1 MFFKRIELHGFK
13 SFAEPT
19 VIEFDRGI
27 TCIVG
32 PNGSG
37 KSNICDAIRWV
48 LGAQSAKALRGDKME
63 DVIFAGT
70 AARKSRG
77 MAEVTL
83 VIDNTDGELAIDYNE
98 VAITRRMYRSGE
110 SEYLINNNQ
119 CRMKDI
125 RELIMDTGI
134 GVEGYSIIGQG
145 KISDIISNNT
155 ESIREI
161 LEETA
166 GIVMYRSRKQDSERK
181 LASASQNMDR
191 VTDIIGEIEGRI
203 GKLKEDS
210 EKATRYLEL
219 KGRHRELEINLT
231 LRNIESI
238 KEKNKDVLADIEKL
252 SKDIDVIAKKREELS
267 EKISGS
273 LKERQTLDDIIEERR
288 SKLAFVTDELSEVTS
303 RSQVRAEKMAAME
316 RESGRLRTEIEEI
329 DGKIASEMEDS
340 ARLFDEKKEWDE
352 KLEKLRAELATKTEE
367 HEKLTAALAEKTT
380 SVDDKKNEL
389 FDIQKSISAKEME
402 KAGIENLAAA
412 LEKRENDIE
421 EEKGSGEDSNRG
433 CVDHLEKAEKR
444 RSEINR
450 KMIELKDEKNEL
462 KDRLESG
469 AEAEKKL
476 TAELEDIRL
485 GIGQAGERKRAFEEM
500 EANYEGYNNAVRSV
514 MRSGQDGIMGTVA
527 ELIDA
532 EQGFEIAME
541 TALGAS
547 MQHIICRDDD
557 TAKKAIERLKAGR
570 KGRATFLPVSSIR
583 SRGVLEDEA
592 LEKMDGFMGYAVDR
606 LSCDEELDEIAEYL
620 VGNIIVTK
628 DMTSAIAMSKKSGRG
643 FKFVTVEGEVIT
655 AGGSITG
662 GRHKHDSANMFER
675 KADIRRLE
683 EKIAS
688 LESRLAKGEADLQKA
703 AEEEESIRSS
713 ITEKEAAISDLERE
727 SFANDNEINILR
739 SSIDEFETSSER
751 WDKELEDIS
760 KEKEQ
765 TSGSAQR
772 LEEEIIE
779 LRAKAKA
786 LETEIEDGSE
796 EQEEERARI
805 EESQAAITDARLEVG
820 ACENEKAKADAVVS
834 RIESQLAA
842 YEEDKAHKIKELEAI
857 REEGEK
863 IVSSHDDDDQII
875 GEKET
880 EKKSIEEELASLT
893 EERKAAAQA
902 NEEDQ
907 TEKDELDR
915 KALALSNQKN
925 ELDIR
930 QARQDTQLENAK
942 NKLWEEFDISYAQA
956 LDLKRDDIVVSQATR
971 ENREIKSELRA
982 IGEVNVGA
990 IEEYKTVSERYEF
1003 LTSQREDIEKS
1014 MNELTKIISDMDRV
1028 IHARFKE
1035 SFDSV
1040 VANFEEVFRELY
1052 GGGHAK
1058 ITLADESDP
1067 FESEIEITAQP
1078 PGKQLKHIN
1087 LLSGGEKT
1095 MTAIA
1100 LMFAVLKTKPT
1111 PCCIL
1116 DEIEA
1121 ALDDSNLDV
1130 FGTYLKDFE
1139 GVQFTLITHQKQ
1151 TMQHADVMYGITMPE
1166 GGVSKVYSL
1175 RMEDAAEDIA

>member
-27 TCIVG
+27 TCVVG

-70 AARKSRG
+70 ASRKSRG

-83 VIDNTDGELAIDYNE
+83 VIDNTDGELDIDYNE

-110 SEYLINNNQ
+110 SEYLINNTQ
-119 CRMKDI
+119 CRMRDI

-166 GIVMYRSRKQDSERK
+166 GIVMYRSRKQDAERK
-181 LASASQNMDR
+181 LASASQNMER

-219 KGRHRELEINLT
+219 RDRHRELEINLT

-238 KEKNKDVLADIEKL
+238 KEKNKDVLLDIEKL
-252 SKDIDVIAKKREELS
+252 AKDIDEVGKRREELS
-267 EKISGS
+267 EKISVS
-273 LKERQTLDDIIEERR
+273 MKERENLDEIIEERR

-303 RSQVRAEKMAAME
+303 RSRIRAERMTAIE
-316 RESGRLRTEIEEI
+316 RASERLKSEIADL
-329 DGKIASEMEDS
+329 DGKIASEREDS
-340 ARLFDEKKEWDE
+340 ARIFDEKKEWDE
-352 KLEKLRAELATKTEE
+352 KLAALTAELAEKTAE
-367 HEKLTAALAEKTT
+367 HEKLTALLAEKES
-380 SVDDKKNEL
+380 SVDEKKSEL
-389 FDIQKSISAKEME
+389 FELQTNISRKEME
-402 KAGIENLAAA
+402 KAGVENLAAA
-412 LEKRENDIE
+412 LDKRANDIE
-421 EEKGSGEDSNRG
+421 DEKDSGEDSNRDF
-433 CVDHLEKAEKR
+433 VEHLRRAGERAEEIRAEIARLSSEKKELKEKAEGFR
-444 RSEINR
+444 
-450 KMIELKDEKNEL
+450 EKERDL
-462 KDRLESG
+462 
-469 AEAEKKL
+469 AEKI
-476 TAELEDIRL
+476 EDARVR
-485 GIGQAGERKRAFEEM
+485 IGQAAERKRAFEEM
-500 EANYEGYNNAVRSV
+500 EANYEGYNNAVRTV
-514 MRSGQDGIMGTVA
+514 MRAKQDGIMGTVA
-527 ELIDA
+527 ELMEA
-532 EQGFEIAME
+532 EKGYEIAME

-557 TAKKAIERLKAGR
+557 TAKKAIGKLKAER

-583 SRGVLEDEA
+583 SRGVKTDA
-592 LEKMDGFMGYAVDR
+592 KVEKMPGFRGYAVDR
-606 LSCDEELDEIAEYL
+606 LSCDEELDIIAEYL
-620 VGNIIVTK
+620 VGNIVVTE
-628 DMTSAIAMSKKSGRG
+628 DMTSAIAMAKKSGGG
-643 FKFVTVEGEVIT
+643 FKFVTLEGEIIT
-655 AGGSITG
+655 SGGSITG

-675 KADIRRLE
+675 KADIRSLA

-688 LESRLAKGEADLQKA
+688 LEKEREDGDAALKKA
-703 AEEEESIRSS
+703 ADD
-713 ITEKEAAISDLERE
+713 EAAANEEIRVREERISELERE
-727 SFANDNEINILR
+727 SFVTEQEIESLK
-739 SSIDEFETSSER
+739 SAIDEFETTSER
-751 WDKELEDIS
+751 WEKELADIRE
-760 KEKEQ
+760 EKKQ
-765 TSGSAQR
+765 TEGSAAG
-772 LEEEIIE
+772 LGEKIEEMKE
-779 LRAKAKA
+779 RARS
-786 LETEIEDGSE
+786 LETEIEEASAA
-796 EQEEERARI
+796 QEEEKLLEQKSA
-805 EESQAAITDARLEVG
+805 AAITDARIAVG
-820 ACENEKAKADAVVS
+820 SCESEKSKADAVAE
-834 RIESQLAA
+834 RIEAQLSA
-842 YEEDKAHKIKELEAI
+842 YAEDKARREKELEDLA
-857 REEGEK
+857 EEGEK
-863 IVSSHDDDDQII
+863 IVSSHDDDDRLIE
-875 GEKET
+875 EKEA
-880 EKKSIEEELASLT
+880 ERAGIETELAGLA
-893 EERKAAAQA
+893 EERRTAAAA
-902 NEEDQ
+902 YTEDSAA
-907 TEKDELDR
+907 KDELDR

-956 LDLKRDDIVVSQATR
+956 LDLKRDDLVVSQATR

-990 IEEYKTVSERYEF
+990 IEEYKSVSERYEF
-1003 LTSQREDIEKS
+1003 LTNQREDIEQS

-1040 VANFEEVFRELY
+1040 VTNFEEVFRELH

-1058 ITLADESDP
+1058 ISLADESDP

-1116 DEIEA
+1116 DEVEA

-1130 FGTYLKDFE
+1130 FGTYLKDFG

-1166 GGVSKVYSL
+1166 SGVSRVYSL
-1175 RMEDAAEDIA
+1175 RMEDEAEDIA

>member
-1 MFFKRIELHGFK
+1 MYFKRIELHGFK

-27 TCIVG
+27 TCVVG

-70 AARKSRG
+70 ASRKSRG

-83 VIDNTDGELAIDYNE
+83 VIDNTDGELDIDYNE

-110 SEYLINNNQ
+110 SEYLINNSQ
-119 CRMKDI
+119 CRMRDI

-166 GIVMYRSRKQDSERK
+166 GIVMYRSRKQESERK
-181 LASASQNMDR
+181 LASATQNMER
-191 VTDIIGEIEGRI
+191 VSDIIGEIEGRI
-203 GKLKEDS
+203 GKLKDDS

-219 KGRHRELEINLT
+219 KKRHRELEINIT

-238 KEKNKDVLADIEKL
+238 KEKNKDVTEDIEKL
-252 SKDIDVIAKKREELS
+252 SKDIEEVAKKREELA
-267 EKISGS
+267 EKIAAS
-273 LKERQTLDDIIEERR
+273 LRERETLDDIIEEKRGR
-288 SKLAFVTDELSEVTS
+288 LSAVTDELSEVTGRS
-303 RSQVRAEKMAAME
+303 RIRAERLAAID
-316 RESGRLRTEIEEI
+316 RAAKRLEAEIEDI
-329 DGKIASEMEDS
+329 DAKMEQESADS
-340 ARLFDEKKEWDE
+340 ARLFEEKKKWDD
-352 KLEKLRAELATKTEE
+352 KLETLNKELEDKTAEYEALTEQLT
-367 HEKLTAALAEKTT
+367 EKQAGTDEM
-380 SVDDKKNEL
+380 KNEL
-389 FDIQKSISAKEME
+389 FDIQRDISAKEME
-402 KAGIENLAAA
+402 KAGIENLASA
-412 LEKRENDIE
+412 LEKRASDIE
-421 EEKGSGEDSNRG
+421 DEKGSGEDSNRDSL
-433 CVDHLEKAEKR
+433 DHLEEAEKR
-444 RSEINR
+444 RDGLRASIEELTSEKEELR
-450 KMIELKDEKNEL
+450 KALEKDTE
-462 KDRLESG
+462 ES
-469 AEAEKKL
+469 ADLSAK
-476 TAELEDIRL
+476 LEDVRVKM
-485 GIGQAGERKRAFEEM
+485 GQAAERKRAFEEM
-500 EANYEGYNNAVRSV
+500 EANYEGYNNAVKAV
-514 MRSGQDGIMGTVA
+514 MRNKGSGIMGTVA

-532 EQGFEIAME
+532 ESGFEVAME
-541 TALGAS
+541 TALGGS

-557 TAKKAIERLKAGR
+557 TAKEAIENLKRDR

-583 SRGVLEDEA
+583 SRGVKTDKEV
-592 LEKMDGFMGYAVDR
+592 EKMPGFMGYAVDR
-606 LSCDEELDEIAEYL
+606 LSCDEELETIAEYL
-620 VGNIIVTK
+620 VGNIVVTK
-628 DMTSAIAMSKKSGRG
+628 DMTSAVAMAKKSDRG
-643 FKFVTVEGEVIT
+643 LKFVTIEGEIIT
-655 AGGSITG
+655 AGGAITG

-675 KADIRRLE
+675 KADIRRLADRISKLEKELAEGEARTE
-683 EKIAS
+683 EIAS
-688 LESRLAKGEADLQKA
+688 LTEKARTAIAEKESEIADQQRRSFAVENEINLL
-703 AEEEESIRSS
+703 RSS
-713 ITEKEAAISDLERE
+713 ITEFESSNERWEKELAAISQ
-727 SFANDNEINILR
+727 
-739 SSIDEFETSSER
+739 
-751 WDKELEDIS
+751 
-760 KEKEQ
+760 EKEQ
-765 TSGSAQR
+765 TTAGASEIEEKIAELRSKAAE
-772 LEEEIIE
+772 LEE
-779 LRAKAKA
+779 K
-786 LETEIEDGSE
+786 
-796 EQEEERARI
+796 I
-805 EESQAAITDARLEVG
+805 EESTASQEKERFAAEEQAAAITEAKLAVG
-820 ACENEKAKADAVVS
+820 ACENEKSKADAVVA
-834 RIESQLAA
+834 RIASALEE
-842 YEEDKAHKIKELEAI
+842 YEADKERKGRELQELKD
-857 REEGEK
+857 EGEK
-863 IVSSHDDDDQII
+863 ILSSHDDDESLIE
-875 GEKET
+875 EKEK
-880 EKKSIEEELASLT
+880 EKSGVESELAELYD
-893 EERKAAAQA
+893 ERKVASSAHS
-902 NEEDQ
+902 EDSSA
-907 TEKDELDR
+907 KDELDR

-956 LDLKRDDIVVSQATR
+956 LDLRKEGLVISQATR
-971 ENREIKSELRA
+971 ENREIKAELRE

-1003 LTSQREDIEKS
+1003 LTAQREDIEKS
-1014 MNELTKIISDMDRV
+1014 MNELTKIISDMDRI

-1040 VANFEEVFRELY
+1040 VTNFEEVFRELY

-1058 ITLADESDP
+1058 ISLADESDP

-1116 DEIEA
+1116 DEVEA

-1130 FGTYLKDFE
+1130 FGTYLKGFG

-1175 RMEDAAEDIA
+1175 RMEDEVGEI